1 MILMRIMDNDNDSG
15 DENRNGNC
23 NDGKNNHELRV
34 YVAPE
39 ETIYQ
44 SDLRELLTKS
54 QQNQHSMN
62 NSEKDDNENE
72 NDDKTKIK
80 QSDTKNKNQRSRT
93 KTNKKRIRRSTI
105 PCMSPRFLAQNPM
118 DQHQQS
124 IWFRPSHGSTSS
136 PTNSSDS

>member
-1 MILMRIMDNDNDSG
+1 MARYDILPGEWFGPGTACHVLRDLVNLHSRSMQLIYDNDTDADNDNDSG

-39 ETIYQ
+39 GTIYQ
-44 SDLRELLTKS
+44 SDLRELLTKP

-72 NDDKTKIK
+72 NDDETKLK
-80 QSDTKNKNQRSRT
+80 QSDTKNANLRSRT
-93 KTNKKRIRRSTI
+93 KTKTKRIR
-105 PCMSPRFLAQNPM
+105 
-118 DQHQQS
+118 
-124 IWFRPSHGSTSS
+124 
-136 PTNSSDS
+136 